1 MANVNIKFN
10 GKDFLLSCEDGQE
23 EHLDEL
29 AQHLTKKF
37 DQFILAW
44 LVLALGVFILLMFVN
59 APYGRHI
66 RSGWGI
72 NIPAKLGWIAMES
85 PTIIIMTVYF
95 YYISFASFYWSLWNL
110 DSIHGYPIFSF
121 SFCSIMF
128 CAWSSIGNYCIL

>member
-1 MANVNIKFN
+1 M
-10 GKDFLLSCEDGQE
+10 
-23 EHLDEL
+23 
-29 AQHLTKKF
+29 LTKIQF

-66 RSGWGI
+66 RSGWGT

-95 YYISFASFYWSLWNL
+95 YYHSFVVNSISLTATLFYAMWMFHYIHRLSL
-110 DSIHGYPIFSF
+110 IHI
-121 SFCSIMF
+121 
-128 CAWSSIGNYCIL
+128 

>member
-1 MANVNIKFN
+1 M
-10 GKDFLLSCEDGQE
+10 
-23 EHLDEL
+23 
-29 AQHLTKKF
+29 LTKVQF

-95 YYISFASFYWSLWNL
+95 YYHSFVVNSASFIASCFLLNTHSSYSA
-110 DSIHGYPIFSF
+110 
-121 SFCSIMF
+121 CSTTLTT
-128 CAWSSIGNYCIL
+128 IGIKP